1 MGGGIVLN
9 QVFKLGIFGSIG
21 LAVLALLIWRIED
34 IHLFERQGGRRMAA
48 VFDSVAG
55 LDDKA
60 AVRIAGVRIGRVD
73 GVDLLGR
80 RARVGL
86 RLEKPVA
93 LTQGTYA
100 KISNLGLLG
109 EKYVELVPGPDGAP
123 LLPDHAVLLGRTP
136 PSFDDAMAKL
146 ESIGESIQGIT
157 SQLGGGPGG
166 GGVNRLLRSLE
177 ATSDEIRALVA
188 DNRATVASTVTNF
201 DAVSATLARE
211 LPRLAG
217 EMSRTV
223 NQISAL
229 VAENRGNVSES
240 LGNVRELTAHLQTS
254 VDNLN
259 DITGKIA
266 SGQGTV
272 GKLVNRSDA
281 YDKVVSTL
289 DSIKGGVDNLSS
301 TLGAAQR
308 FKLDLDL
315 QAYKLS
321 GSESQSSFRVDIDPS
336 DRKHLYRVGLA
347 NTPAGKT
354 RRKTQQITFIG
365 PDGASTS
372 ETIQTFTTEN
382 SYVGTG
388 LFGYKGPYGSRL
400 WAGIIENTGG
410 AAIEYPFLGRRGLVS
425 FEAFDFS
432 RQDQRKNAHLRL
444 TGRWQFA
451 PNLYLVGGYDDPLE
465 KQFRSLFVGGGI
477 RWSDE
482 NLKYLL
488 GAAASRF

>member
-1 MGGGIVLN
+1 MN
-9 QVFKLGIFGSIG
+9 QVVKLGIFGSIG
-21 LAVLALLIWRIED
+21 LAILALLIWRIED
-34 IHLFERQGGRRMAA
+34 IHPFQREGGRRLSA

-60 AVRIAGVRIGRVD
+60 SVRVAGVRIGRVD

-80 RARVGL
+80 RAKVGI

-109 EKYVELVPGPDGAP
+109 EKYVELVPGPEGAP
-123 LLPDHAVLLGRTP
+123 PLPPNAVLPGRTP

-146 ESIGESIQGIT
+146 QSIGDSIQGVT
-157 SQLGGGPGG
+157 GQLAGGPGG
-166 GGVNRLLRSLE
+166 GGINRLLTSLE

-188 DNRATVASTVTNF
+188 ENRVTVAATVTNF
-201 DAVSATLARE
+201 DAVGATLRRE

-223 NQISAL
+223 DQISAL

-240 LGNVRELTAHLQTS
+240 LGNVRELTARLQTS

-272 GKLVNRSDA
+272 GKLVNRSEA

-321 GSESQSSFRVDIDPS
+321 GSESQSSFRIDVDPS

-347 NTPAGKT
+347 NTPEGK
-354 RRKTQQITFIG
+354 RRTKTQQITFTG
-365 PDGASTS
+365 PDGASTT

-382 SYVGTG
+382 TYVGTG

-410 AAIEYPFLGRRGLVS
+410 AAIDYPFLRRGLAS

-432 RQDQRKNAHLRL
+432 HQDQRDHPHLRL

-465 KQFRSLFVGGGI
+465 KQFRSLFLGAGI
-477 RWSDE
+477 RWSDD